1 MLYDILVVGGGVAGL
16 TAAAYGARAGHS
28 VLVCEQQPSV
38 GGHVNSFERNGFVFD
53 QGIRS
58 IENSGIIFPML
69 KQLGIELEF
78 VRSAVSLGVADDMIA
93 VDTPQSLAD
102 YEELLCGLFP
112 ENKKDIARIVQEIRK
127 IMGYM
132 DILYGIENP
141 LFLESY
147 SMSYMVSTL
156 LPWMFRYLRSMPKVS
171 RLHEPV
177 NTYLQ
182 RFTDNQSLI
191 DIIAQHFFK
200 ETPTFFA
207 LSYFSLYLD
216 YNYPKGGTK
225 AIPQALLKFIQNHGG
240 EVKTDTTIAQI
251 DPIGHIAVDRDGV
264 VYGYR
269 QLVWAADLKSLYASI
284 DYNELSDQRLRN
296 TLLMRRAELLDKR
309 GGDSIF
315 TLYLSVDLPLEYF
328 KSISSAHLFYT
339 PSKPGLSQIA
349 SEELRELISSP
360 AGKLQGESK
369 LVVQRWLHQYFT
381 YTTYEISI
389 PAMRD
394 GTMAP
399 EGKTALIISTLF
411 DYDIARYVADAHWY
425 DEFKTYCEDAMI
437 TILSDTVFPELG
449 ASVIDRFSSTP
460 LTIERVTS
468 NTDGAITGWAFTN
481 ESMPVMHSMGKIGKS
496 IFTPIPDV
504 LQAGQWVFS
513 PSGLPISVLTGKLA
527 ADTAAKRLAKKRG

>member
-16 TAAAYGARAGHS
+16 TTAAYCARAGHS
-28 VLVCEQQPSV
+28 VMVCEQQPSV
-38 GGHVNSFERNGFVFD
+38 GGHVNSFVRNGFVFD

-102 YEELLCGLFP
+102 YEGLLCRLFP
-112 ENKKDIARIVQEIRK
+112 DNKDDIARIVQEIRK

-147 SMSYMVSTL
+147 SLSYMVSTL
-156 LPWMFRYLRSMPKVS
+156 LPWLFRYLGSMPKIS

-225 AIPQALLKFIQNHGG
+225 AIPQALSKFIGDHGG
-240 EVKTDTTIAQI
+240 QVKTT
-251 DPIGHIAVDRDGV
+251 AVDRDGV
-264 VYGYR
+264 VYEYR

-284 DYNELSDQRLRN
+284 DYDELPDQRLRE

-315 TLYLSVDLPLEYF
+315 TLYLSVDLPLDYF

-339 PSKPGLSQIA
+339 PSRPGLSQIA
-349 SEELRELISSP
+349 TEELRELISSP
-360 AGKLQGESK
+360 AGKLQGEGK

-394 GTMAP
+394 DSLAP

-411 DYDIARYVADAHWY
+411 DYDIVRYVADAHWY
-425 DEFKTYCEDAMI
+425 EEFKTYCEDAMI
-437 TILSDTVFPELG
+437 AILSETLFPELG
-449 ASVIDRFSSTP
+449 RSIIDRFSSTP
-460 LTIERVTS
+460 LTIERMTS

-481 ESMPVMHSMGKIGKS
+481 DSMPVMHSMGKIGKS

-527 ADTAAKRLAKKRG
+527 ADTAVKRLSKRR

>member
-16 TAAAYGARAGHS
+16 TTAAYCARAGHS
-28 VLVCEQQPSV
+28 VMVCEQQPSV
-38 GGHVNSFERNGFVFD
+38 GGHVNSFVRNGFVFD

-102 YEELLCGLFP
+102 YEGLLCRLFP
-112 ENKKDIARIVQEIRK
+112 DNKDDIVRIVQEIRK

-147 SMSYMVSTL
+147 SLSYMVSTL
-156 LPWMFRYLRSMPKVS
+156 LPWLFRYLGSMPKIS

-225 AIPQALLKFIQNHGG
+225 AIPQALSKFIGDHGG
-240 EVKTDTTIAQI
+240 QVKTNTTITQL
-251 DPIGHIAVDRDGV
+251 DPIGHTAVDRDGV
-264 VYGYR
+264 VYEYR
-269 QLVWAADLKSLYASI
+269 QHIWAADLKSLYASI
-284 DYNELSDQRLRN
+284 DYDELPDQRLRD

-315 TLYLSVDLPLEYF
+315 TLYLSVDLPLDYF
-328 KSISSAHLFYT
+328 TSISSAHLFYT
-339 PSKPGLSQIA
+339 PSRSGLSQIA
-349 SEELRELISSP
+349 TEELRELISSP
-360 AGKLQGESK
+360 AGKLQGEGK

-394 GTMAP
+394 DSLAP

-411 DYDIARYVADAHWY
+411 DYDIVRYVADAHWY
-425 DEFKTYCEDAMI
+425 EEFKTYCEDVMI
-437 TILSDTVFPELG
+437 AILSETLFPELG
-449 ASVIDRFSSTP
+449 RSIIDRFSSTP
-460 LTIERVTS
+460 LTIERMTS

-481 ESMPVMHSMGKIGKS
+481 DAMPVMHSMGKIGKS

-527 ADTAAKRLAKKRG
+527 ADTAVKRLSKRR

>member
-102 YEELLCGLFP
+102 YEALLCRLFP
-112 ENKKDIARIVQEIRK
+112 ENKKDITRIVQEIRK

-147 SMSYMVSTL
+147 NMSYMVSTL

-225 AIPQALLKFIQNHGG
+225 AFPQALLKFIQTHGG
-240 EVKTDTTIAQI
+240 EVKTDTTIAHL
-251 DPIGHIAVDRDGV
+251 DPIRHTVVDRNGLE
-264 VYGYR
+264 YEYR
-269 QLVWAADLKSLYASI
+269 QLVWAADMKSLYASI
-284 DYNELSDQRLRN
+284 DYEGLADKRLRN
-296 TLLMRRAELLDKR
+296 TLLMRKSELLDKR

-328 KSISSAHLFYT
+328 TSITSAHLFYT
-339 PSKPGLSQIA
+339 PSRPGLSQIA

-360 AGKLQGESK
+360 AEKLQGEGK

-394 GTMAP
+394 DTMAP

-425 DEFKTYCEDAMI
+425 DEFKTYCN
-437 TILSDTVFPELG
+437 
-449 ASVIDRFSSTP
+449 DR
-460 LTIERVTS
+460 
-468 NTDGAITGWAFTN
+468 NTFQHGI
-481 ESMPVMHSMGKIGKS
+481 PRIGC
-496 IFTPIPDV
+496 IYH
-504 LQAGQWVFS
+504 
-513 PSGLPISVLTGKLA
+513 
-527 ADTAAKRLAKKRG
+527 